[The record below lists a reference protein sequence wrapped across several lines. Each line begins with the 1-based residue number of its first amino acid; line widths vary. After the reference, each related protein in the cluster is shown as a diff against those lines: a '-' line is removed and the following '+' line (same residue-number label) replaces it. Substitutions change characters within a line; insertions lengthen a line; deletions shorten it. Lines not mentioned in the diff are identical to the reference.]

1 VQVNPHLLRR
11 RALLVVLLGGEKVGA
26 GKEIFVKSQTSAWHV
41 ADNICGVS
49 EKSSVIH

>member
-41 ADNICGVS
+41 AGAQPVFILS
-49 EKSSVIH
+49 FS